1 MKPSGPAYGPCRS
14 FAQPV
19 SVPPLNHSSRL
30 SATPSPSVSVS
41 FQMLGGAET
50 YSEPSKN
57 SAPSGNIMWSAKTVR
72 LSNLPSPSVSSRRTM
87 RCGFSSS
94 CSFTAALEPED
105 SATYNRP
112 SSSNEATIG
121 RSINGGAAASSIEKP
136 GGTFGIGGADG
147 ALAAASIGSDC
158 ELIDAIHTMS
168 KKGNR
173 RDILL
178 TPLTSAMISGVY
190 LDE

>member
-1 MKPSGPAYGPCRS
+1 
-14 FAQPV
+14 
-19 SVPPLNHSSRL
+19 
-30 SATPSPSVSVS
+30 
-41 FQMLGGAET
+41 MLGGAET

-105 SATYNRP
+105 SATYKRP

-121 RSINGGAAASSIEKP
+121 RSISGGAAASSIEKP
-136 GGTFGIGGADG
+136 AGTFGIGGVDG
-147 ALAAASIGSDC
+147 ALSAARIASEC
-158 ELIDAIHTMS
+158 ELIDAIHTIS
-168 KKGNR
+168 KNGNR
-173 RDILL
+173 QAMLD
-178 TPLTSAMISGVY
+178 TPLNSAIISGVY
-190 LDE
+190 LRKRLNSAPQFGQRRSLDFGRF